1 MSVAGRLE
9 MTRPPC
15 ATEGIAEITHQ
26 RSVRY
31 SSVMP
36 TSARLALLRISPS
49 SSASSADPALPST
62 PSLTRSSAA
71 SLACKM
77 VNALPKCE
85 SDSSGDAASWA
96 RYRCGA
102 GDGSGN
108 ADASWIDAAKC

>member
-1 MSVAGRLE
+1 MCQAGL
-9 MTRPPC
+9 TGPL
-15 ATEGIAEITHQ
+15 AKGVGIAEVAHQ

-49 SSASSADPALPST
+49 SSASSAEPALPST
-62 PSLTRSSAA
+62 PSLARSSAA
-71 SLACKM
+71 SLACRM

-85 SDSSGDAASWA
+85 SDSSGDAASCA

-108 ADASWIDAAKC
+108 ADASWIEAAKC